1 MRRHS
6 GFLGL
11 VNNPALSI
19 KVLPFGLSPSTC
31 SAQPACLIPVPISGR
46 GRSSLSPRER
56 VGVRG
61 LDQRAAFIFSPSPY
75 PLPKGEGFY
84 AAGYRDFGI
93 SYWAP
98 HTEAAWT
105 P

>member
-11 VNNPALSI
+11 AIN
-19 KVLPFGLSPSTC
+19 
-31 SAQPACLIPVPISGR
+31 PVPIR
-46 GRSSLSPRER
+46 GRKKSSLSSRER
-56 VGVRG
+56 VGVI
-61 LDQRAAFIFSPSPY
+61 DQCDPTVFSPSPY
-75 PLPKGEGFY
+75 PLPEGEGIY

-93 SYWAP
+93 SYLAP
-98 HTEAAWT
+98 HMEAAWI

>member
-11 VNNPALSI
+11 AINP
-19 KVLPFGLSPSTC
+19 VLPT
-31 SAQPACLIPVPISGR
+31 R
-46 GRSSLSPRER
+46 GRKKSSLSSRER

-61 LDQRAAFIFSPSPY
+61 SHQCGPTVFSPSPY
-75 PLPKGEGFY
+75 LLREDEGIY

-93 SYWAP
+93 SYLAP
-98 HTEAAWT
+98 HTEAAWI

>member
-1 MRRHS
+1 MHRLS
-6 GFLGL
+6 GFPGL
-11 VNNPALSI
+11 VNNQALFI
-19 KVLPFGLSPSTC
+19 TVLPFGLSPSTGT
-31 SAQPACLIPVPISGR
+31 AQPACLISVPVR
-46 GRSSLSPRER
+46 CFGRSSLSSRER

-61 LDQRAAFIFSPSPY
+61 IDQCDLTVFSPSPC
-75 PLPKGEGFY
+75 PLPMGEGIY

-98 HTEAAWT
+98 HTEAAWI

>member
-6 GFLGL
+6 DFFGL
-11 VNNPALSI
+11 AINL
-19 KVLPFGLSPSTC
+19 VLP
-31 SAQPACLIPVPISGR
+31 IR
-46 GRSSLSPRER
+46 GWKKSSLSSRER

-61 LDQRAAFIFSPSPY
+61 LDQCDPTVFSPSPY
-75 PLPKGEGFY
+75 PLPEGDGIY
-84 AAGYRDFGI
+84 AAGFRDFGI

-98 HTEAAWT
+98 HTEAAWI

>member
-11 VNNPALSI
+11 AISP
-19 KVLPFGLSPSTC
+19 VLP
-31 SAQPACLIPVPISGR
+31 IR
-46 GRSSLSPRER
+46 GRKTSSLSSRER

-61 LDQRAAFIFSPSPY
+61 SYQCGPTVFSPSPY
-75 PLPKGEGFY
+75 TLPVGDGIY
-84 AAGYRDFGI
+84 AAGFRDFGI

-98 HTEAAWT
+98 HTEAAWI